1 MNPVK
6 NDVASARPAGALIEI
21 DGRLLRPVQD
31 CSQSYGSSLAW
42 CEVVELTETGFAE
55 IVVARQA
62 CPAGS
67 RYCGLHTYNRTASFE
82 TIDLKRSRQH

>member
-1 MNPVK
+1 
-6 NDVASARPAGALIEI
+6 
-21 DGRLLRPVQD
+21 
-31 CSQSYGSSLAW
+31 
-42 CEVVELTETGFAE
+42 VELTETGFAE

-82 TIDLKRSRQH
+82 TIDLKRSRRH